1 MIDHNSIFMVSLV
14 YVGLGVFVV
23 GLIYLT
29 IVNYSP
35 NNKIDKDIILI
46 TLLVILNIITI
57 SLGVNTFK

>member
-14 YVGLGVFVV
+14 YVSLGVFVV